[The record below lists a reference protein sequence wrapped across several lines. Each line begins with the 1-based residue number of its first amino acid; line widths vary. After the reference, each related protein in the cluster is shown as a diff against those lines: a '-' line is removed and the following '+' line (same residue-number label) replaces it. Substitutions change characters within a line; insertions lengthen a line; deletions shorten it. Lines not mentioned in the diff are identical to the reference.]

1 MKAIAIAL
9 LALAAVVG
17 TTVAAVSA
25 DVAGKA
31 RADAREAARVHTTHT
46 EAPAG
51 EAQQGLVSFAGQT
64 VDDAE
69 QVAAEREP
77 FPAELPPIPE
87 GDVVDVEL
95 TLKDVVVEIAPGI
108 EYRAWAFEGGA
119 PGPAIHVREGQEVR
133 ITLTNEG
140 SIPHSID
147 FHSARI
153 APDRAF
159 RDVAVGESITYTF
172 TADDPGVYMYHCGTK
187 PVLAHIANGMYG
199 AIVVQPAESP
209 LPPADRE
216 FVLVGSEWY
225 LNGPGTDEPAAYDTL
240 KARATMP
247 DWVTWNGYAG
257 QYAAHPLT
265 ADPGDTVRFWV
276 VAAGP
281 SLDTDFHVIGTILD
295 RAWVNGDMTEQQT
308 GVQTVGVPA
317 GGGAVFDVEIDE
329 PGMYPFVSHSFASVD
344 MGQVGLLKVGNPKG
358 SAGH

>member
-119 PGPAIHVREGQEVR
+119 PGPAIHVR
-133 ITLTNEG
+133 
-140 SIPHSID
+140 
-147 FHSARI
+147 
-153 APDRAF
+153 
-159 RDVAVGESITYTF
+159 
-172 TADDPGVYMYHCGTK
+172 
-187 PVLAHIANGMYG
+187 
-199 AIVVQPAESP
+199 
-209 LPPADRE
+209 
-216 FVLVGSEWY
+216 
-225 LNGPGTDEPAAYDTL
+225 
-240 KARATMP
+240 
-247 DWVTWNGYAG
+247 
-257 QYAAHPLT
+257 
-265 ADPGDTVRFWV
+265 
-276 VAAGP
+276 
-281 SLDTDFHVIGTILD
+281 
-295 RAWVNGDMTEQQT
+295 
-308 GVQTVGVPA
+308 
-317 GGGAVFDVEIDE
+317 
-329 PGMYPFVSHSFASVD
+329 
-344 MGQVGLLKVGNPKG
+344 
-358 SAGH
+358 